1 MAILNEKFKVTLLRA
16 WKEIFANVDVNE
28 GSNFF
33 LLGGDSVKAVQ
44 LTSWL
49 GQKGIALALMD
60 IFTAPVLKDQ
70 IEKLKEVTPVGFEMP
85 QNTQSAFAPPQTQQL
100 YTPQMSPQLLELLF
114 QQMRL

>member
-60 IFTAPVLKDQ
+60 IFTAPVLTDQ

-114 QQMRL
+114 Q